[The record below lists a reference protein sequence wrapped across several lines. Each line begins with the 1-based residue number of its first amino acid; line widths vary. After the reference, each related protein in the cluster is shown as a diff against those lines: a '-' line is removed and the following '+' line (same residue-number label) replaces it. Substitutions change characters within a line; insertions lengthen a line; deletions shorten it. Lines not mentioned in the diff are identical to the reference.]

1 MDVANFTEKSK
12 ESITL
17 ASNVTTQNKNPEIT
31 CIHMVMAFL
40 GDSESLI
47 TMLLKKM
54 DVNVDSLK
62 NMLQEEIDKL
72 PKVSGK
78 VDLRF
83 SLDME
88 KALDASQKQ
97 AESMKDEFISVE
109 HLMIGIIDQAPENLR
124 RIFKVYKIDKHKF
137 LVALKDIRGNVSV
150 NTDTPE
156 NAYDVLSRF
165 GKNVT
170 DLAKQ
175 NKLNPVIG
183 RDDEIRNVIR
193 ILSRRTKNNP
203 VLIGEPGVGKTAI
216 VEGLAQRIVRGDVPT
231 SLKGKTIFELDL
243 GLLVAGAKYK
253 GEFEE
258 RLTGVLKEID
268 KSEGNIILFI
278 DEIHNLVGAGK
289 SDGSM
294 DASNLLKPRLARGE
308 LHCVGATTL
317 DEYREYIE
325 KDPALTRRFQ
335 QVLVPEPTVEDTIT
349 ILRGIQEKFEIFHG
363 VKIQD
368 SALIAAATLSN
379 RYIADRFLPDKAID
393 LIDEACAMIRSEV
406 ESMPTDLDV
415 ISRKIMQYEIEEKSL
430 EREDEENEKS
440 QKQLAIIRKELT
452 KLRDQFQDMKLKWD
466 NEKKSIAKV
475 QKLKEKIDEVN
486 ADIEKA
492 ERNYDLNK
500 AAELK
505 YSTLPNLKKVLEQE
519 EKEVERTQGKNAL
532 LRNRVTEEEIAT
544 VVSKWTGIPVSKLAE
559 AEKEKLL
566 HLEEI
571 LHERVVGQDE
581 AVKKVSEAIIRAR
594 AGIAN
599 PNRPIGSFLFL
610 GPTGVGKTELGKTL
624 AATLFDDEKNMIRI
638 DMSEYMEKFS
648 VTRLIGAPPGYVGY
662 EEGGQLTEAVRRKPY
677 SVVLFDE
684 VEKAHPDVFNI
695 FLQILDDGRVTD
707 SQGRL
712 IDFKNTVII
721 LTSNLGSQF
730 ILQSIAQHKEITE
743 EAREAVDKI
752 LKQHFKPEFLNR
764 LDEIICFKALD
775 KEVVFG
781 IVELILKGVINRL
794 KERGVELSFT
804 KTSIK
809 WLVEEGYDMEFGARP
824 LKRIVQAQVETLL
837 ARKMIANEIKEG
849 DKIEVFYDKRIP
861 GLNIRPK
868 REPEVQNTQNKVQAQ
883 IQTQIQKPVNQSTI
897 ENANKVINDSNNDTN
912 K

>member
-1 MDVANFTEKSK
+1 MDVANFTDKSK
-12 ESITL
+12 EAITV
-17 ASNVTTQNKNPEIT
+17 ASNIATKNNNPEIKD
-31 CIHMVMAFL
+31 CHMVAAFL
-40 GDSESLI
+40 DDKSGVI

-54 DVNVDSLK
+54 GINVDSLLTL
-62 NMLQEEIDKL
+62 LQEEIDKM
-72 PKVSGK
+72 PKVNGNVS
-78 VDLRF
+78 LRF
-83 SLDME
+83 ALEVE
-88 KALDASQKQ
+88 KALDEAEKQ
-97 AESMKDEFISVE
+97 AKAMRDEFISVE
-109 HLMIGIIDQAPENLR
+109 HLMLGLIECATESLR
-124 RIFKVYKIDKHKF
+124 RILKVYKIDKHKF
-137 LVALKDIRGNVSV
+137 LVALKDIRGNVNV
-150 NTDTPE
+150 NSDTPE
-156 NAYDVLSRF
+156 DTYDVLTKF

-193 ILSRRTKNNP
+193 ILSRKTKNNP

-243 GLLVAGAKYK
+243 GLLIAGAKYQ

-258 RLTGVLKEID
+258 RLTTILKEID
-268 KSEGNIILFI
+268 KSDGNIILFI

-289 SDGSM
+289 SGGSM

-325 KDPALTRRFQ
+325 QDPALTRRFQ
-335 QVLVPEPTVEDTIT
+335 QVLVPEPTVDDCIT

-368 SALIAAATLSN
+368 QALIAAATLAN
-379 RYIADRFLPDKAID
+379 RYITDRFLPDKAID

-406 ESMPTDLDV
+406 ESMPTELDV
-415 ISRKIMQYEIEEKSL
+415 ISRKIMQYEIEERSL
-430 EREDEENEKS
+430 EREGEENPKI
-440 QKQLAIIRKELT
+440 QKRLQNIRNELS
-452 KLRDQFQDMKLKWD
+452 KLRQEFQDMKLRWEE
-466 NEKKSIAKV
+466 EKKNIEKI

-486 ADIEKA
+486 AQIEKA

-505 YSTLPNLKKVLEQE
+505 YSTLPNLKKLLEQE
-519 EKEVERTQGKNAL
+519 EKEIEKTQGGKSL
-532 LRNRVTEEEIAT
+532 LRNKVTEDEIST

-559 AEKEKLL
+559 GEREKLL

-571 LHERVVGQDE
+571 LHQRVVGQDE

-721 LTSNLGSQF
+721 LTSNLGSHF
-730 ILQSIAQHKEITE
+730 ILDSIAQNGEITE
-743 EAREAVDKI
+743 EAKDNIDKV
-752 LKQHFKPEFLNR
+752 LKQHFRPEFLNR
-764 LDEIICFKALD
+764 LDEIICFKALE
-775 KEVVFG
+775 KNVVYG
-781 IVELILKGVINRL
+781 IVELILKGVINRI

-824 LKRIVQAQVETLL
+824 LKRIVQSQVETLL
-837 ARKMIANEIKEG
+837 ARKLISGEVKEA
-849 DKIEVFYDKRIP
+849 DKVEVFYDKRIS

-868 REPEVQNTQNKVQAQ
+868 IERPEEGTQLTEKPKQENQNA
-883 IQTQIQKPVNQSTI
+883 
-897 ENANKVINDSNNDTN
+897 EN
-912 K
+912 